1 MKILVIGLGSMG
13 RRRIR
18 LLQKIDPKME
28 IIGIDS
34 NSQRREDAEKAFAI
48 STADSI
54 DTALAKSAADA
65 AVISTSPLQHAHLI
79 KDCLTAGLHVFT
91 ELNLVSDLY
100 SENLALAR
108 SKGKVLFLSS
118 TFLYRDEIRYIR
130 ERVNSCARPLNYS
143 YHIGQYLPD
152 WHPWES
158 YKNYFVADSRSNAC
172 REIFAIEMPWLRKTF
187 GEIASFRVT
196 AGKSSTLDIN
206 YPDTY
211 HIILR
216 HDSGAVGSLNVD
228 VVTRKAVR
236 NLEIYGEELYLSWN
250 GSPLGLSEYDFE
262 KKCDRQIEL
271 YQDIDT
277 LDGYSSFVVENAY
290 QNELR
295 CFLDEIAG
303 RSKAKYTF
311 EDDLVT
317 LDLIDKFERAGK

>member
-1 MKILVIGLGSMG
+1 MQILVIGLGSMG

-18 LLQKIDPKME
+18 LLQKIDSRIE

-34 NSQRREDAEKAFAI
+34 NSQRRDDAEKAFAI
-48 STADSI
+48 STAECIS
-54 DTALAKSAADA
+54 TVLARSAADA
-65 AVISTSPLQHAHLI
+65 AVISTPPLQHARLI
-79 KDCLTAGLHVFT
+79 NECLTAGLHVFT

-108 SKGKVLFLSS
+108 SKEKVLFLSS
-118 TFLYRDEIRYIR
+118 TFLYREEIRYIR
-130 ERVNSCARPLNYS
+130 KRVKSSTRPVNYS

-158 YKNYFVADSRSNAC
+158 YKNYFVSDSRSNAC
-172 REIFAIEMPWLRKTF
+172 REIFAIEIPWLRKTF
-187 GEIASFRVT
+187 GEITSFSAT
-196 AGKSSTLDIN
+196 AMKSSTLDIN

-211 HIILR
+211 HVILK

-228 VVTRKAVR
+228 VITRKAVR

-250 GSPLGLSEYDFE
+250 GSPLGLSEYDFVKKLE
-262 KKCDRQIEL
+262 KQIKL

-277 LDGYSSFVVENAY
+277 LDGYSSFVLENAY
-290 QNELR
+290 QDELKR
-295 CFLDEIAG
+295 FLDEIAG
-303 RSKAKYTF
+303 RSKVEYTF

-317 LDLIDKFERAGK
+317 LDLIDKLEKAGK